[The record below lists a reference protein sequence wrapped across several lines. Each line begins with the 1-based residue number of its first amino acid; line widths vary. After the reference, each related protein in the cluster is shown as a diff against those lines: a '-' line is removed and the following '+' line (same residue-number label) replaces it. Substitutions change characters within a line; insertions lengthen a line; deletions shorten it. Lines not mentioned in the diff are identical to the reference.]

1 MSKKRLLVVD
11 ALNAFIR
18 SYIVNPSISTN
29 GNPIGGTVGF
39 LNSLKKLMREA
50 KPDQVII
57 CWDGAGGSQKRRQTV
72 KEYKQ
77 GRKPLRKNYKVE
89 GMSVQSEK
97 ENMVWQQRILME
109 MLNEMPIIQ
118 LMLDKVEADDII
130 SAVVANPRYKGWQ
143 KVIVSSD
150 KDFLQLLDEETVLYR
165 PIQKRAWT
173 KKTVI
178 EEYGITPENFVLA
191 RAIAGDKSDN
201 LAGVRG
207 AGLPTISKRLSFLNE
222 NKLHTLQ
229 DIYDYCSESD
239 SKVKFYSNVV
249 ENWDLVET
257 NYKVMN
263 LTPPSI
269 SVQGRQQ
276 INWALD
282 NFEFELNAT
291 ELKRYSVQHGF
302 GSYDW
307 SEFMAMLRGQVE
319 KNKQTA

>member
-1 MSKKRLLVVD
+1 MKRVVVID
-11 ALNAFIR
+11 ALNMFIR
-18 SYIVNPSISTN
+18 NYIVNPMISTN
-29 GNPIGGTVGF
+29 GNPIGGSVGF
-39 LNSLKKLMREA
+39 LNSVKKLMRES

-89 GMSVQSEK
+89 GMSEQSEK

-118 LMLDKVEADDII
+118 LMLDRVEADDII
-130 SAVVANPRYKGWQ
+130 SMISGSPKYKGWQ
-143 KVIVSSD
+143 KVIISSD
-150 KDFLQLLDEETVLYR
+150 KDFLQLLDGETVLYR
-165 PIQKRAWT
+165 PIQKKAWT
-173 KKTVI
+173 KNTVI
-178 EEYGITPENFVLA
+178 EEYGISPENFVIA

-201 LAGVRG
+201 LAGIKG
-207 AGLPTISKRLSFLNE
+207 AGLPTIAKRLSFLIDDE
-222 NKLHTLQ
+222 MHTLNEV
-229 DIYDYCSESD
+229 YDHCANAEG
-239 SKVKFYSNVV
+239 KLKFYERIV
-249 ENWDLVET
+249 EDWDRVET

-269 SVQGRQQ
+269 SVHGRKKV
-276 INWALD
+276 NYALD

-291 ELKRYSVQHGF
+291 ELKKCSVDHGF

-307 SEFMAMLRGQVE
+307 SELMAMLRGVVE
-319 KNKQTA
+319 KNKLVA